1 MDPVAI
7 VADVSEM
14 ETRPPAYPE
23 HVAAL
28 EARGF
33 RVIGRFATLNRPSQ
47 DDLAYARQERARLDH
62 WRQRTAA
69 TALAAPDGSS
79 FAGVD
84 TVGEARMLRLRS
96 ELDDGSVVE
105 TLGIERDGVLQ
116 PRFGRD
122 PLAAFRYVLTPDHS
136 VRVLEDPSPDA
147 VIAEHADHVAV
158 TAARRGAQ
166 PVRHVDRD
174 HALRLASMHAD
185 HMSRVVHRG
194 RRLGRLILFAV
205 FVVLAV
211 AMLTFQVATD
221 SSLTATLLFDVC
233 ILASALAAVLGVA
246 RMLTRSSWWR
256 PPYLP
261 DH

>member
-1 MDPVAI
+1 MHPVAI
-7 VADVSEM
+7 VADVSDL

-33 RVIGRFATLNRPSQ
+33 RVLGRFATLNRPSQ
-47 DDLAYARQERARLDH
+47 DDRAYARQERARLDD

-69 TALAAPDGSS
+69 TVLVAPDGTS

-84 TVGEARMLRLRS
+84 TVGEARMLRLRT

-105 TLGIERDGVLQ
+105 TVGIEREGVLQ

-122 PLAAFRYVLTPDHS
+122 PLAAFSYVLTPDHS
-136 VRVLEDPSPDA
+136 VRLLEDPSPDA
-147 VIAEHADHVAV
+147 VIVEHDDHVAV
-158 TAARRGAQ
+158 AAARREAQ
-166 PVRHVDRD
+166 PVRHADRD
-174 HALRLASMHAD
+174 HALRLATMHAD

-194 RRLGRLILFAV
+194 RRLSRTILFAV
-205 FVVLAV
+205 FVVLV
-211 AMLTFQVATD
+211 LAMLAHQVSAER
-221 SSLTATLLFDVC
+221 SWTAILLVDVG
-233 ILASALAAVLGVA
+233 ILATALAAVVGVT
-246 RMLTRSSWWR
+246 RMLSRSWWWR

-261 DH
+261 DR